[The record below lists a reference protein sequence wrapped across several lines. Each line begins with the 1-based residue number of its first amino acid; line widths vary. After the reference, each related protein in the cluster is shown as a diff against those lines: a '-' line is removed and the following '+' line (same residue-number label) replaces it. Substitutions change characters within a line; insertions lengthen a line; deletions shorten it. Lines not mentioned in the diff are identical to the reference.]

1 MICVYEANC
10 SDFSGN
16 GLGVLTPSDCSVT
29 ETLNGEW
36 ELTLTH
42 PLDKLGKWQRLTEGR
57 ILTAPV
63 PASSTPRVNLIT
75 QSAGTDIY
83 KVSTQ
88 SGTLRLRSGPGTSY
102 KILKSYKKNT
112 EVILI
117 QKTSSSWYEVT
128 CPDGKRGY
136 MSTEYLTYVRTEG
149 NVPAATGEVIEPRQL
164 RDQPFRIYRVVPE
177 LTKVTVYARHIFY
190 DLLDNMLQKVEP
202 SSSTVGA
209 AVVRAI
215 ADGCLSSHDFT
226 FYSDLDSTAEE
237 VLYENINPIEALLGD
252 EGVTGKYKG
261 ELARDWWDVFVVK
274 RVGKDTAV
282 GIRERKNLTGITY
295 DLDMTNVVTRIMPT
309 GQDKDG
315 EVLYLPEL
323 YIDSPIIDLYTQ
335 PKWIHLDVSEAKEVT
350 EGDDKKT
357 KAQCYTEMRAA
368 AQKEFDNGCDL
379 PDVTLKV
386 DFVSCENTVEYA
398 QYAHLQNIYLGDSVQ
413 VVAPRIGV
421 AVAMR
426 MTQYTYDCL
435 LKRYTA
441 VTLGTVTDTLEGS
454 MITGRQLA
462 SGSITGS
469 KIAMN
474 AIGTGQLQSGSVG
487 SLQIKLAAVETAHIQ
502 DAAIT
507 NAKIGQAAIGSA
519 NIQQAAIENAHLG
532 NAVVHTANI
541 QDLAVTKA
549 KVAEAAIGT
558 AQIEDAAITSAHI
571 GEGQIQ
577 TAHIAEAA
585 IQSAQID
592 DAAILAAHIKDGEI
606 DTAKIK
612 NAAITNAKIA
622 GAAIGTANIQD
633 AAIVTAKIQSG
644 AITRAKIA
652 DLAVGTA
659 QIDDLAVTTA
669 KIAQAAIT
677 NAQIANATIGT
688 AKIALGAITAALIAN
703 GAVGTIQI
711 ADGSITDAKIVELT
725 ANKITAGQLSV
736 ERLIIRGSDQ
746 SIIYAI
752 NNMGTLV
759 STQVNTIDGY
769 VLTERTITADKIV
782 AHAITANEIASK
794 TITANEILAGTIT
807 GSEIAANAIDAGH
820 IKAGAITTSKV
831 SSDFGDT
838 LDLSGNQ
845 GVTIRVENAVHDA
858 ISGMELG
865 GRNYVLSADVEN
877 ASSEYNIHQ
886 YKLSTP
892 MTAGEKYTLTVCCTP
907 AAGVA
912 SIRPYVSGSYYC
924 LCILDVTETGRQI
937 LKKTFTAGYYTGR
950 TPEDDETN
958 ADVAFF
964 RFPNDG
970 TVTGESVIHWV
981 QIEKGDAATDFSLAP
996 EDEEEALQTRLADIH
1011 SQISTTSDEIR
1022 QEVQATYATSY
1033 DMAQAQQQLAT
1044 LAEQTENNFTWSVS
1058 KINEIIEDARS
1069 RGEATDAQ
1077 LEMLRTYMT
1086 FSEDGLTIGKTGN
1099 PFTFRVVNDR
1109 LAFFMNNT
1117 EVAYLSNNKLYVT
1130 QAEILTRLQI
1140 GKFTFEPQANGNLSL
1155 IYTG

>member
-1 MICVYEANC
+1 MICVYEADC

-16 GLGVLTPSDCSVT
+16 GLGVLTPSECSVT

-202 SSSTVGA
+202 SSGTVGA
-209 AVVRAI
+209 AVVQAI
-215 ADGCLSSHDFT
+215 ADGCLSEHDFT
-226 FYSDLDSTAEE
+226 FYSDLDSTVEE

-368 AQKEFDNGCDL
+368 AQKEFDNGCGL

-426 MTQYTYDCL
+426 MTQYTYQ
-435 LKRYTA
+435 R
-441 VTLGTVTDTLEGS
+441 LEYPPQGW
-454 MITGRQLA
+454 
-462 SGSITGS
+462 
-469 KIAMN
+469 
-474 AIGTGQLQSGSVG
+474 LQ
-487 SLQIKLAAVETAHIQ
+487 
-502 DAAIT
+502 
-507 NAKIGQAAIGSA
+507 
-519 NIQQAAIENAHLG
+519 
-532 NAVVHTANI
+532 
-541 QDLAVTKA
+541 
-549 KVAEAAIGT
+549 
-558 AQIEDAAITSAHI
+558 
-571 GEGQIQ
+571 
-577 TAHIAEAA
+577 
-585 IQSAQID
+585 
-592 DAAILAAHIKDGEI
+592 
-606 DTAKIK
+606 
-612 NAAITNAKIA
+612 
-622 GAAIGTANIQD
+622 
-633 AAIVTAKIQSG
+633 
-644 AITRAKIA
+644 
-652 DLAVGTA
+652 
-659 QIDDLAVTTA
+659 
-669 KIAQAAIT
+669 
-677 NAQIANATIGT
+677 
-688 AKIALGAITAALIAN
+688 
-703 GAVGTIQI
+703 
-711 ADGSITDAKIVELT
+711 
-725 ANKITAGQLSV
+725 
-736 ERLIIRGSDQ
+736 
-746 SIIYAI
+746 
-752 NNMGTLV
+752 
-759 STQVNTIDGY
+759 
-769 VLTERTITADKIV
+769 
-782 AHAITANEIASK
+782 
-794 TITANEILAGTIT
+794 
-807 GSEIAANAIDAGH
+807 
-820 IKAGAITTSKV
+820 
-831 SSDFGDT
+831 
-838 LDLSGNQ
+838 
-845 GVTIRVENAVHDA
+845 
-858 ISGMELG
+858 
-865 GRNYVLSADVEN
+865 
-877 ASSEYNIHQ
+877 
-886 YKLSTP
+886 
-892 MTAGEKYTLTVCCTP
+892 
-907 AAGVA
+907 
-912 SIRPYVSGSYYC
+912 
-924 LCILDVTETGRQI
+924 
-937 LKKTFTAGYYTGR
+937 
-950 TPEDDETN
+950 
-958 ADVAFF
+958 
-964 RFPNDG
+964 
-970 TVTGESVIHWV
+970 
-981 QIEKGDAATDFSLAP
+981 
-996 EDEEEALQTRLADIH
+996 
-1011 SQISTTSDEIR
+1011 
-1022 QEVQATYATSY
+1022 
-1033 DMAQAQQQLAT
+1033 
-1044 LAEQTENNFTWSVS
+1044 
-1058 KINEIIEDARS
+1058 
-1069 RGEATDAQ
+1069 
-1077 LEMLRTYMT
+1077 
-1086 FSEDGLTIGKTGN
+1086 
-1099 PFTFRVVNDR
+1099 
-1109 LAFFMNNT
+1109 
-1117 EVAYLSNNKLYVT
+1117 
-1130 QAEILTRLQI
+1130 
-1140 GKFTFEPQANGNLSL
+1140 
-1155 IYTG
+1155 